1 MCPRKCIVIGAG
13 LAGLSAAYRAIQN
26 GWEVDLLEASDRH
39 GGRVFTGSHHREGRK
54 PLVYELGGEWIGKDH
69 KRVKALCNHFHLKRI
84 GHRFSIA
91 FWHPGQPLKTY
102 RPGVLPFPKTARTK
116 FREFCRQVKKYDASE
131 NEDLDRMDWWTR
143 LKQLGFS
150 RTDLERRELMDSTD
164 FGESIRQT
172 SAFVAATEYAFSDP
186 FDEMD
191 QKIAEGN
198 DRLTEALA
206 AAIGKKPNSIH
217 KNYDVKHIV
226 QANGIV
232 TVSAPNRRPLHG
244 EACICAIPA
253 PCLTEIQWAPLLPV
267 DQREAA
273 EELQYARIVKTAVLF
288 QEKIWKKRWP
298 LSNKSGFSM
307 FSGRVSDFCF
317 ESTFRQT
324 GPEGII
330 CSYAIGDKADD
341 LAREAHSQVAEWIS
355 GDVSEA
361 VGVKPN
367 TPAAFLDQKAWQDQ
381 EHISGAYAFYRP
393 GQWFSV
399 RPALARAHG
408 RVLFAGEHLSEDWQ
422 GFMEGAV
429 ETGQAA
435 ADAL

>member
-1 MCPRKCIVIGAG
+1 MRPRKCIVIGAG
-13 LAGLSAAYRAIQN
+13 LAGLSAAYRAIQR
-26 GWEVDLLEASDRH
+26 GWAVDLLEASDRH
-39 GGRVFTGSHHREGRK
+39 GGRVFTGSHLREGRK

-69 KRVKALCNHFHLKRI
+69 KRVKALCNRFHLKRV

-91 FWHPGQPLKTY
+91 FWHPGQPLKRY
-102 RPGVLPFPKTARTK
+102 RPGVLPFPKTARAK
-116 FREFCRQVKKYDASE
+116 FKEFCRQVRKYDASE

-150 RTDLERRELMDSTD
+150 RTGLERRELMDSTD
-164 FGESIRQT
+164 SGESIRQT

-191 QKIAEGN
+191 QKIDGGN

-206 AAIGKKPNSIH
+206 AAINEKPNSIH
-217 KNYDVKHIV
+217 KNYEVKHIV
-226 QANGIV
+226 QANGVV
-232 TVSAPNRRPLHG
+232 TVRARNRRPLRG

-253 PCLTEIQWAPLLPV
+253 PCLTKIQWDPLLPV

-288 QEKIWKKRWP
+288 QEKIWKKNWP
-298 LSNKSGFSM
+298 LSKKSGFSM

-341 LAREAHSQVAEWIS
+341 LAGEARSQVAEWIS

-367 TPAAFLDQKAWQDQ
+367 TPGAFLDQKAWQDQ